1 MATTTATL
9 CHHPSD
15 HNNIWNHCHPMETR
29 DSSKTIVFFLTTLS
43 QTHLLNSGEK
53 STHNHHI
60 IPILLRIIRKKQ
72 EDSQEFATLHI
83 TEMIWNTDCKYLI
96 SAPTHFRDIIVTFN
110 QQWIMIM
117 FKLEPASG
125 FPISTC
131 KFELSHD
138 TYKQL

>member
-1 MATTTATL
+1 
-9 CHHPSD
+9 
-15 HNNIWNHCHPMETR
+15 METR

-110 QQWIMIM
+110 QQ
-117 FKLEPASG
+117 
-125 FPISTC
+125 
-131 KFELSHD
+131 
-138 TYKQL
+138 